1 MPDLEVGRPRL
12 MVNGVQEDS
21 PIDVRAVLLAGFCTV
36 ALHVALVLALPKTL
50 GVAVPLARLVEVSVA
65 PATIPEHRLPPSMR
79 LAEVNALANR
89 IAPKETPFVA
99 ARNQTAAQPVPE
111 TTPTKSALPRSAGTE
126 EAVRLA
132 QGRPRSIDESETM
145 KSEGTPGSASA
156 VVGARPKSGDSGQAA
171 EAPKVAS
178 VDPERPRASVPSG
191 TSGLLLRNNVGVNKA
206 GMVAVD
212 ARFSNYG
219 DYAQRMMEAIQSSWW
234 AIIDRTRFE
243 SVARGRVVVRF
254 KLHRDG
260 SVTDAAILSSDV
272 PRLMALACKDAVQ
285 SPAPFDAWRADM
297 VALFGQ
303 EDEVTITFHY
313 L

>member
-1 MPDLEVGRPRL
+1 
-12 MVNGVQEDS
+12 VQEDS
-21 PIDVRAVLLAGFCTV
+21 PIDARSVLLAAVGTIL
-36 ALHVALVLALPKTL
+36 LHGLLVLLLPKTL
-50 GVAVPLARLVEVSVA
+50 AVAVSPRRPLEVVVA
-65 PATIPEHRLPPSMR
+65 PVVVPEQRLPASMR
-79 LAEVNALANR
+79 LAETNAQANR

-111 TTPTKSALPRSAGTE
+111 KVPTKSALPRSAGTE
-126 EAVRLA
+126 ETIRVA
-132 QGRPRSIDESETM
+132 QGRPRSIAESEAM
-145 KSEGTPGSASA
+145 KAEGAPGSASA
-156 VVGARPKSGDSGQAA
+156 VAGARPPVGEAGQTPV
-171 EAPKVAS
+171 APKDAAPNP
-178 VDPERPRASVPSG
+178 DRPRASVPSG
-191 TSGLLLRNNVGVNKA
+191 TSGLLLRNHVGVNKA

-234 AIIDRTRFE
+234 AIVDRTRFE

-254 KLHRDG
+254 RLHRDG
-260 SVTDAAILSSDV
+260 SVTDAAILSSEV

-303 EDEVTITFHY
+303 QDEVTITFNY

>member
-1 MPDLEVGRPRL
+1 MLS
-12 MVNGVQEDS
+12 GVQEES
-21 PIDVRAVLLAGFCTV
+21 PIDVRAILCAGLCTIL
-36 ALHVALVLALPKTL
+36 LHVALVLFLPKTL
-50 GVAVPLARLVEVSVA
+50 RVAGLPVRLVEVSVA
-65 PATIPEHRLPPSMR
+65 PKVVPEHRLPPSMR
-79 LAEVNALANR
+79 LAETNSQANR

-111 TTPTKSALPRSAGTE
+111 MNPTKSALPRSAGTE
-126 EAVRLA
+126 EAIRVA
-132 QGRPRSIDESETM
+132 QGRPRSVDESEAM
-145 KSEGTPGSASA
+145 KTEGAPGSASA
-156 VVGARPKSGDSGQAA
+156 IAGARPKVGDAGQAP
-171 EAPKVAS
+171 ETPKVEAANP
-178 VDPERPRASVPSG
+178 DRPRATVPSG
-191 TSGLLLRNNVGVNKA
+191 TSGLLLRNNVGVNRA

-243 SVARGRVVVRF
+243 SVARGRVAVRF

-260 SVTDAAILSSDV
+260 SVTDATILSSEV

-297 VALFGQ
+297 VALFGT
-303 EDEVTITFHY
+303 EDDVTIVFHY

>member
-1 MPDLEVGRPRL
+1 MFSA
-12 MVNGVQEDS
+12 VQEDS
-21 PIDVRAVLLAGFCTV
+21 PIDIRAALWAAVGTCL
-36 ALHVALVLALPKTL
+36 LHVVLFYALPKTL
-50 GVAVPLARLVEVSVA
+50 QVHVLPVRLVEVSVA
-65 PATIPEHRLPPSMR
+65 PTVVPEHRLPPSMR
-79 LAEVNALANR
+79 LAETNAQANR

-111 TTPTKSALPRSAGTE
+111 KTPTKSALPKSVGETDTIRI
-126 EAVRLA
+126 A
-132 QGRPRSIDESETM
+132 QGRPRSIDESEVM
-145 KSEGTPGSASA
+145 KTEGTPGSASA
-156 VVGARPKSGDSGQAA
+156 VAGARPKVGESGQAT
-171 EAPKVAS
+171 EAPRTPAAN
-178 VDPERPRASVPSG
+178 PERPRASVPAG
-191 TSGLLLRNNVGVNKA
+191 TTGLLLRNHVGVNKA

-219 DYAQRMMEAIQSSWW
+219 DYAQRMMEAIQSGWW
-234 AIIDRTRFE
+234 AIIERTRFE

-260 SVTDAAILSSDV
+260 SVTDATILSSEV

-303 EDEVTITFHY
+303 EDEVTITFQY